1 MNHAKVILAMPKSN
15 GMSELIEKNL
25 QFHGFK
31 VLRIDPILEFEYN
44 NLLERICQFIHK
56 VIFHNNSYK
65 MRLKAKQSLEKAKKL
80 LKNKQYDY
88 TLVIRPDIF
97 SEEVLLLLK
106 QHTQK
111 KFIGYQ
117 WDGLNRFPIKKL
129 IPMFDKFFIF
139 DQTDLSNP
147 DFQNLQLESITNF
160 YFDLIKPQSH
170 RNKQLIAYFVGD
182 HQACRVEAIEHCA
195 KILAENGVAI
205 KFIIPTSKRKD
216 IRHYHSKFITFGKNN
231 RLKYLENLANVNS
244 ADILVDFVIANH
256 NGLSFRHF
264 EALYFQKKLIT
275 TNIYVKDYDFYHP
288 DNIFIWNKN
297 NQDEL
302 VEFLKKPYHII
313 DKQILKKYSFLN
325 WIHQIFDIYPYIKD

>member
-1 MNHAKVILAMPKSN
+1 MNHATIILAMPKSN

-25 QFHGFK
+25 QFHGFE
-31 VLRIDPILEFEYN
+31 VLRIDPILEFKYN

-56 VIFHNNSYK
+56 FIFHDKSYK
-65 MRLKAKQSLEKAKKL
+65 KRLKAKQSLEKAKKL
-80 LKNKQYDY
+80 LKHKQYDY
-88 TLVIRPDIF
+88 TLVIRPDIY
-97 SEEVLLLLK
+97 SQEVLSLLK

-117 WDGLNRFPIKKL
+117 WDGLSRFPIKKL

-147 DFQNLQLESITNF
+147 NYQNFQLESITNF
-160 YFDLIKPQSH
+160 YFDLIKPQPH
-170 RNKQLIAYFVGD
+170 RNKQPIAYFVGD
-182 HQACRVEAIEHCA
+182 HQACRVKAIEHCA

-205 KFIIPTSKRKD
+205 KFIIPTSKRTD
-216 IRHYHSKFITFGKNN
+216 IRHYHSEFITFGKKN

-275 TNIYVKDYDFYHP
+275 TNSYVMNYDFYHP
-288 DNIFIWNKN
+288 DNIFIWN
-297 NQDEL
+297 DENL
-302 VEFLKKPYHII
+302 DGLKEFLAKPYYPINSNII
-313 DKQILKKYSFLN
+313 NKYSLKS
-325 WIHQIFDIYPYIKD
+325 WIDRILTSK